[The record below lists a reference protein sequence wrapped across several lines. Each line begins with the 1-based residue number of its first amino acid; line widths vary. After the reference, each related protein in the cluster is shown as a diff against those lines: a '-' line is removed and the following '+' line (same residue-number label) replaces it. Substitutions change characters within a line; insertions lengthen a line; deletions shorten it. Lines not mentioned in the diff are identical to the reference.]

1 MTKLCVLTI
10 ALLLLLQ
17 LAFATDSPSPSLG
30 PDLSPHLAP
39 SPDSP
44 PAMKKIQSPTVLRCI
59 FLPLSCLL
67 ITVSF
72 SNDSWSVWLS
82 LLVQERKPSGNKILN
97 EEYVAYKQQ
106 DCALA
111 SWLLASISSALA
123 SWLLASISPS
133 ILPGLVRCKSSF
145 DIWQKLEQMYFISS
159 TTRIMHLYCSLKSL
173 RKRDHTMRE
182 YLDQIQAIYDNL
194 AICGHPLSET
204 VHISTILFDLP
215 LEYESVVAIITS
227 SQQPYKLDGVC
238 SVLLDTEARQ
248 QDQLSQSIFS
258 VNLAQGQIQ
267 SPGSILCQRQSFNSL
282 GPSTQLVEGNTTIV
296 QGQSSFS
303 SPSVFQNQGV
313 QQGSYHQGSNQNNNS
328 YQQSRTSTPP
338 YRGRGGA
345 INHLTPDENNV
356 NNFGPYHGQEIEGRS
371 RNTRTEGS
379 IGTSDSSRMEGGIGT
394 SVSDSSRTEG
404 GIGTSDSSRTEG
416 SIGTSDSSRTEG
428 SIGTSESS
436 RTEGGIGP
444 SESSRT
450 EGGINTSDSSRTE

>member
-1 MTKLCVLTI
+1 MYHSLKDLGIVLSSVIALSSFYYCVHILQKTDLFSPCFIFSTAFFFFKYFQRSTEMTK
-10 ALLLLLQ
+10 
-17 LAFATDSPSPSLG
+17 LG
-30 PDLSPHLAP
+30 PDLSPHLVP

-44 PAMKKIQSPTVLRCI
+44 PAMKKIQSPMVLRCI

-111 SWLLASISSALA
+111 SWLLASIS
-123 SWLLASISPS
+123 PS

-145 DIWQKLEQMYFISS
+145 DIWQKLEQMYSISS

-194 AICGHPLSET
+194 AICGHTLSET
-204 VHISTILFDLP
+204 VHISTILSGLP
-215 LEYESVVAIITS
+215 LEYESVVAVITS

-267 SPGSILCQRQSFNSL
+267 SPGSILCQRQNFNSL
-282 GPSTQLVEGNTTIV
+282 SPSTQLVEGNTAIV

-303 SPSVFQNQGV
+303 SPSVVQNQGV

-328 YQQSRTSTPP
+328 SYQQSRTSTPP
-338 YRGRGGA
+338 YRGRGGRGHGGCSRHQCQLCGK
-345 INHLTPDENNV
+345 IGHLV
-356 NNFGPYHGQEIEGRS
+356 NRCYYRFDVI
-371 RNTRTEGS
+371 
-379 IGTSDSSRMEGGIGT
+379 
-394 SVSDSSRTEG
+394 
-404 GIGTSDSSRTEG
+404 
-416 SIGTSDSSRTEG
+416 
-428 SIGTSESS
+428 
-436 RTEGGIGP
+436 
-444 SESSRT
+444 
-450 EGGINTSDSSRTE
+450 